1 MLYVLPL
8 QDLLLLSLRTAGFNL
23 LTVVGSCWGHCKSVL
38 DLATSPFTS
47 WARSSDHFLC
57 AGGRIHCF
65 VAVSF
70 ALAVRYRNN
79 VLTRVCEC
87 IGTGDMARESRD
99 GTSTYGLLSRRGSMY
114 K

>member
-70 ALAVRYRNN
+70 ALAVTLDRQLVRAASD
-79 VLTRVCEC
+79 TSIR
-87 IGTGDMARESRD
+87 APD
-99 GTSTYGLLSRRGSMY
+99 GHLVRGPYLRLS
-114 K
+114 